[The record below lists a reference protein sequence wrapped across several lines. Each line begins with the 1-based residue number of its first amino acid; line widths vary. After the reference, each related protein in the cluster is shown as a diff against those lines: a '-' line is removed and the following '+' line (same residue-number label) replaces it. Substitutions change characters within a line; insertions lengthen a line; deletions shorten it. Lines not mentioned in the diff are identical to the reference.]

1 MFRAPVWL
9 VFIVGLFIAT
19 AFFIPVD
26 PFPMM
31 QTWAFKWDII
41 VAAFGL
47 AVGIDS
53 LVMHH
58 IRRVQ
63 RRQNMLY
70 SGTLLVGFWVTIAW
84 GAFAW
89 WRYGGPF
96 ATESTFLWL
105 FRYIVVPMDATMFSL
120 LAFFIASAAYRA
132 FRARNF
138 SSSLLLLSAGI
149 VMLGRVPFGNWAAAP
164 IFIAFALLLSFY
176 FIRVFRQYEGWG
188 RGMRLAIGILFL
200 ALAIMLLWPVWIN
213 TGHSGGTMD
222 LFPVFRFVVHGI
234 PHLASWIMEVPQM
247 AARRGIDLGIY
258 LGSLAFALRVLVG
271 IERGYMR

>member
-1 MFRAPVWL
+1 MLRAPVWL
-9 VFIVGLFIAT
+9 VFIVGLFMAA

-31 QTWAFKWDII
+31 QTWALKWDVI
-41 VAAFGL
+41 VSAFAL

-58 IRRVQ
+58 V
-63 RRQNMLY
+63 LY
-70 SGTLLVGFWVTIAW
+70 STTLLVGFWVTIAW

-96 ATESTFLWL
+96 ATQSTFLWL

-164 IFIAFALLLSFY
+164 IFIAFALLLAFY
-176 FIRVFRQYEGWG
+176 FLRVFRQYEGWG
-188 RGMRLAIGILFL
+188 RRIRLAVGLVFL
-200 ALAIMLLWPVWIN
+200 AVGIVLLWPI
-213 TGHSGGTMD
+213 GLGGQI
-222 LFPVFRFVVHGI
+222 FPAFRFVVHSV
-234 PHLASWIMEVPQM
+234 PALASWIMEVPQM
-247 AARRGIDLGIY
+247 AARRGIDLGIS

>member
-9 VFIVGLFIAT
+9 VFIAGLFMAS

-31 QTWAFKWDII
+31 QTWALKWDVI
-41 VAAFGL
+41 VAAFAL
-47 AVGIDS
+47 VVGVDS

-63 RRQNMLY
+63 RRQNVLY

-96 ATESTFLWL
+96 ATQSTFLWL

-149 VMLGRVPFGNWAAAP
+149 VMLGRVPFGDWAAAP
-164 IFIAFALLLSFY
+164 IFTAFALLLAFY
-176 FIRVFRQYEGWG
+176 FLRVFRQYEGWG
-188 RGMRLAIGILFL
+188 RGIRLVVGIAFL
-200 ALAIMLLWPVWIN
+200 AVGIVLLWPVWLNGQI
-213 TGHSGGTMD
+213 
-222 LFPVFRFVVHGI
+222 FPAFRFVVHHIQG
-234 PHLASWIMEVPQM
+234 LAGWIMEVPQM
-247 AARRGIDLGIY
+247 AARRGIDLGIS